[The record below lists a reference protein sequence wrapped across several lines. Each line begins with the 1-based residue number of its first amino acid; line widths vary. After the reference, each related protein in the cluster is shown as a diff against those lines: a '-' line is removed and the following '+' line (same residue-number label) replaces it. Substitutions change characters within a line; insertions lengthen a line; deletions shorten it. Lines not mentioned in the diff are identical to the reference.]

1 MRNFLDH
8 IVRADGNSNF
18 GMVQPWHGEVTNV
31 LRADGYATAELTG
44 GTSASAY
51 QRAPFSHGNT
61 TSGKADFENNHFYV
75 D

>member
-1 MRNFLDH
+1 
-8 IVRADGNSNF
+8 
-18 GMVQPWHGEVTNV
+18 MVILASEWLSHGTAKLPNV

-51 QRAPFSHGNT
+51 QRAPFSHENT